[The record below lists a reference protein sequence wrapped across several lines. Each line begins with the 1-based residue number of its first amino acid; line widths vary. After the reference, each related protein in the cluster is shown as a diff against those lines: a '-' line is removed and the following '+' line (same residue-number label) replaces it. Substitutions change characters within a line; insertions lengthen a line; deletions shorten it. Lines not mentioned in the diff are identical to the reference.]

1 MKKPLRILIL
11 LLMLGLVAY
20 WLLHGAPDR
29 LETLPG
35 PSKSKPLANENTKVV
50 SPSLSAI
57 PAAAAPSVKK
67 AAAGADDPTGNH
79 RRRAYMLSLEKGA
92 LTLLEAQDIEGD
104 FAPRRGR
111 AETWTGMLRCRL
123 MSAKNV
129 RLAEELLPAPDYV
142 CAVLDARSGSDK
154 PVKYTAEGPVV
165 FQVRMPRMKEA
176 ARLDIFRIV
185 NPGSSALEPLIG
197 SIPLTP
203 P

>member
-1 MKKPLRILIL
+1 
-11 LLMLGLVAY
+11 MLGLVAY
-20 WLLHGAPDR
+20 WLLRGAPDR

-35 PSKSKPLANENTKVV
+35 PSKSKPLANANTKVV
-50 SPSLSAI
+50 IPSLSAI

-185 NPGSSALEPLIG
+185 NPGSSALEPLVG

>member
-20 WLLHGAPDR
+20 WLLHGAMDR
-29 LETLPG
+29 LESVPVQM
-35 PSKSKPLANENTKVV
+35 PSKTLAIENTK
-50 SPSLSAI
+50 
-57 PAAAAPSVKK
+57 SVRPLQQATPTATGQPVNKE
-67 AAAGADDPTGNH
+67 ASGADDPTGNH
-79 RRRAYMLSLEKGA
+79 RRRAYMLSLDKGA

-111 AETWTGMLRCRL
+111 AEIWTGMLRCRL
-123 MSAKNV
+123 MSARNV
-129 RLAEELLPAPDYV
+129 RLAEEVLPAPDYV